1 MNRSKSLLAASI
13 AAGAAVAYGAYVAM
27 RKRGWLLGRP
37 GSQTNASEAMDDFA
51 QEAHAT
57 HEEQIDTGVAQT
69 FPASDPVAVG
79 RPSQTAHE
87 QESLGVPK
95 ERDLTRDRPRSPD
108 WLLQR

>member
-13 AAGAAVAYGAYVAM
+13 AAGAAAAYGAYVAM

-51 QEAHAT
+51 QEPHASD
-57 HEEQIDTGVAQT
+57 EEKMDAGVAQT

-79 RPSQTAHE
+79 RPSETTHE
-87 QESLGVPK
+87 QEDRGMPK
-95 ERDLTRDRPRSPD
+95 DHDLTRERPRSPD

>member
-1 MNRSKSLLAASI
+1 MNRSKGLIAASI

-27 RKRGWLLGRP
+27 RKRGWLPGRP

-51 QEAHAT
+51 QDPHAT
-57 HEEQIDTGVAQT
+57 DEEKVDTGVAQT

-79 RPSQTAHE
+79 RPSETAHE
-87 QESLGVPK
+87 QESRGMPK
-95 ERDLTRDRPRSPD
+95 EAELTRERPRSPD